1 MTAALLLAAQDV
13 RITPGPGH
21 PLGGYLARDG
31 VATGTHDDLEA
42 SLIWLSTEDDPGV
55 VWVALDALA
64 VDAGLTRTLADAVA
78 AAVGIDPDRVLVC
91 ASHTHSGPEGWTGPL
106 HPGLPGRRDAGLV
119 GGMAEKVAGAA
130 LRLRAGRGR
139 VRARWHAGT
148 TEAVGGNR
156 YRPDGPHDT
165 SFGVLELRRDDG
177 TPAALLF
184 DYASHPTVLGP
195 DNLAWSA
202 DWPGATRRELATLVG
217 QPVAAFLQGAAGDA
231 SSRFVRRGRDHAE
244 VRTLGGHLAT
254 SIARTLA
261 TVTSP
266 PATVGPVH
274 LTRSTLHLPY
284 RDIPSLEVSIELRQ
298 TAEAAWQRE
307 LAHHGEDHPAV
318 RIAQT
323 RYEGCAMLATMAA
336 SGRPTGC
343 AEVPVSVV
351 SLGEIAWL
359 HTPFELFAS
368 LGLRIRRGSPFRHT
382 RVIGYTDGYLGYLPD
397 ADGHRDGIYESY
409 VTLFSPEAGDE
420 LVEHCLKVLRAHR
433 ISCCAEGEPPTPG

>member
-1 MTAALLLAAQDV
+1 VTAALLLSAQDV

-31 VATGTHDDLEA
+31 VATGTHDELEA

-55 VWVALDALA
+55 LWVALDALA

-78 AAVGIDPDRVLVC
+78 AAVGIDPARVLVC

-119 GGMAEKVAGAA
+119 GRMAEQVTGAA

-139 VRARWHAGT
+139 VRARWHAGK

-165 SFGVLELRRDDG
+165 SFGVLELRREDD

-195 DNLAWSA
+195 DNLSWSA
-202 DWPGATRRELATLVG
+202 DWPGATRRELAALIG

-231 SSRFVRRGRDHAE
+231 SSRFVRRGRGHDE

-254 SIARTLA
+254 SISRTLA
-261 TVTSP
+261 AASSSA
-266 PATVGPVH
+266 ATGPVR
-274 LTRSTLHLPY
+274 LSRSVLHLPY
-284 RDIPSLEVSIELRQ
+284 RDVPSLEHSVELR
-298 TAEAAWQRE
+298 EAAEREWQRE
-307 LAHHGEDHPAV
+307 LAGHGEDHPAV

-323 RYEGCAMLATMAA
+323 RYEGCAMLAGMAA
-336 SGRPTGC
+336 GGRPTGC

-409 VTLFSPEAGDE
+409 VTLFGPDAAEV
-420 LVEHCLKVLRAHR
+420 LVEHCLRLLRAHHVSR
-433 ISCCAEGEPPTPG
+433 SSAEPA

>member
-1 MTAALLLAAQDV
+1 MLAAQDV

-21 PLGGYLARDG
+21 PLGGYLARHG

-55 VWVALDALA
+55 LWVALDALA
-64 VDAGLTRTLADAVA
+64 VDAGLTSTLADAVA
-78 AAVGIDPDRVLVC
+78 AAVGIGPERVLVC

-106 HPGLPGRRDAGLV
+106 HPGLPGQRDPGLV
-119 GGMAEKVAGAA
+119 GRMAEKVTGAA
-130 LRLRAGRGR
+130 LRLRACRGR
-139 VRARWHAGT
+139 VRARWHAGST
-148 TEAVGGNR
+148 QAVGGNR

-177 TPAALLF
+177 SPAALLF

-231 SSRFVRRGRDHAE
+231 SSRFVRRGRNHEE

-261 TVTSP
+261 EAGAPSSP
-266 PATVGPVH
+266 AATGPVR
-274 LTRSTLHLPY
+274 LTRSALHLPY
-284 RDIPSLEVSIELRQ
+284 RDVPSLEDSVELREA
-298 TAEAAWQRE
+298 AEAEWQRE
-307 LAHHGEDHPAV
+307 LASHGEDHPAV

-323 RYEGCAMLATMAA
+323 RYEGCAMLAVMAA
-336 SGRPTGC
+336 SNPPAGC
-343 AEVPVSVV
+343 AEVPVTVV

-368 LGLRIRRGSPFRHT
+368 LGLRIRQGSPFRHT

-397 ADGHRDGIYESY
+397 AAGHREGIYESY
-409 VTLFSPEAGDE
+409 VTLFRPEAADV
-420 LVEHCLKVLRAHR
+420 LVEHCLKQLRAHHHTGR
-433 ISCCAEGEPPTPG
+433 CDSVPARGA

>member
-1 MTAALLLAAQDV
+1 VTAALLLAAQDV

-21 PLGGYLARDG
+21 PLGGYLARHG

-78 AAVGIDPDRVLVC
+78 AAVDIDPDRVLVC
-91 ASHTHSGPEGWTGPL
+91 ASHTHSGPEGWTGQL

-119 GGMAEKVAGAA
+119 GGMAEKVTGAA
-130 LRLRAGRGR
+130 LRLRACRGR
-139 VRARWHAGT
+139 VRARWHAGS

-165 SFGVLELRRDDG
+165 SFGVLELRHDDG
-177 TPAALLF
+177 RPAALLF

-261 TVTSP
+261 AVSSP
-266 PATVGPVH
+266 AAAAGPVR

-284 RDIPSLEVSIELRQ
+284 REVPSLEASVELRDA
-298 TAEAAWQRE
+298 AEAEWQRE

-336 SGRPTGC
+336 GGRPTGC

-397 ADGHRDGIYESY
+397 AEGHRDGIYESY
-409 VTLFSPEAGDE
+409 VTLFGPEAADR
-420 LVEHCLKVLRAHR
+420 LVEHCLKVLRAHQVSR
-433 ISCCAEGEPPTPG
+433 C

>member
-1 MTAALLLAAQDV
+1 MTAPLLLAAQDV

-21 PLGGYLARDG
+21 PLGGYLARHG

-64 VDAGLTRTLADAVA
+64 VDDGLTRTLADAVA
-78 AAVGIDPDRVLVC
+78 AAVDIDPERVLVC

-106 HPGLPGRRDAGLV
+106 HPGLPGRRDPGLV
-119 GGMAEKVAGAA
+119 GGMAEKVTGAA
-130 LRLRAGRGR
+130 LRLRACRSR
-139 VRARWHAGT
+139 VRARWHAGS

-202 DWPGATRRELATLVG
+202 DWPGATRRELAALIG
-217 QPVAAFLQGAAGDA
+217 RPVAAFLQGAAGDA
-231 SSRFVRRGRDHAE
+231 SSRFVRRGRDHDE

-261 TVTSP
+261 AASAVG
-266 PATVGPVH
+266 AAGPVR
-274 LTRSTLHLPY
+274 LLRSTLHLPY
-284 RDIPSLEVSIELRQ
+284 RDVPSLEDSLELRQ
-298 TAEAAWQRE
+298 AAEVEWQRE
-307 LAHHGEDHPAV
+307 LAVHGEDHPAV

-323 RYEGCAMLATMAA
+323 RYEGCAMLAAMAA
-336 SGRPTGC
+336 TDRPTGC
-343 AEVPVSVV
+343 AAVPVSVV
-351 SLGEIAWL
+351 SLGDVAWL

-368 LGLRIRRGSPFRHT
+368 LGLRIREGSPFRHT

-397 ADGHRDGIYESY
+397 ADAHRAGIYESY
-409 VTLFSPEAGDE
+409 VTLFGPEAADV
-420 LVEHCLKVLRAHR
+420 LVEHCLKLLRTHR
-433 ISCCAEGEPPTPG
+433 TGGTRQVT

>member
-21 PLGGYLARDG
+21 PLGGYLARHG

-55 VWVALDALA
+55 LWVALDALA

-78 AAVGIDPDRVLVC
+78 AAVGIDPARVVLC

-119 GGMAEKVAGAA
+119 GRMAETVTGAA
-130 LRLRAGRGR
+130 LRLRACRGR
-139 VRARWHAGT
+139 VRARWHAGS

-177 TPAALLF
+177 SPAALLF

-195 DNLAWSA
+195 DNLTWSA
-202 DWPGATRRELATLVG
+202 DWPGATRRELAALIG
-217 QPVAAFLQGAAGDA
+217 QPVSAFLQGAAGDA
-231 SSRFVRRGRDHAE
+231 SSRFVRRGRDHDE
-244 VRTLGGHLAT
+244 VRTLGGHLAV
-254 SIARTLA
+254 SIARTLSA
-261 TVTSP
+261 AAVSSSGAET
-266 PATVGPVH
+266 GPVR
-274 LTRSTLHLPY
+274 LTRSALHLPY
-284 RDIPSLEVSIELRQ
+284 RDVPTLEHSLELRES
-298 TAEAAWQRE
+298 AEREWQRE

-323 RYEGCAMLATMAA
+323 RYEGCAMLAAMAA
-336 SGRPTGC
+336 TDRPTGC

-382 RVIGYTDGYLGYLPD
+382 RVIGYSDGYLGYLPD
-397 ADGHRDGIYESY
+397 ADGHRNGVYESY
-409 VTLFSPEAGDE
+409 VTLFEPDAGDK
-420 LVEHCLKVLRAHR
+420 LVEHCVKLLRAHQ
-433 ISCCAEGEPPTPG
+433 AGPT

>member
-1 MTAALLLAAQDV
+1 MTAPLLLAAQDV

-21 PLGGYLARDG
+21 PLGGYLARHG

-55 VWVALDALA
+55 LWLALDALA
-64 VDAGLTRTLADAVA
+64 ADAGLTRTLADAVA
-78 AAVGIDPDRVLVC
+78 AAVGIDPARVLVC

-106 HPGLPGRRDAGLV
+106 HPGLPGQRDAGLV
-119 GGMAEKVAGAA
+119 GRMAETVAGAA

-139 VRARWHAGT
+139 VRARWHAGS
-148 TEAVGGNR
+148 TEAVGSNR
-156 YRPDGPHDT
+156 YRPDGPHDP

-202 DWPGATRRELATLVG
+202 DWPGATRRELAALIG

-231 SSRFVRRGRDHAE
+231 SSRFVRRGRGHDE

-261 TVTSP
+261 AA
-266 PATVGPVH
+266 PATAETGPVR
-274 LTRSTLHLPY
+274 LSRSALHLPY
-284 RDIPSLEVSIELRQ
+284 RDVPSLEDSLELRQ
-298 TAEAAWQRE
+298 TAEREWQRE
-307 LAHHGEDHPAV
+307 LACHGEDHPAV

-323 RYEGCAMLATMAA
+323 RYEGCAMLAAMAA
-336 SGRPTGC
+336 TDRPTGC

-397 ADGHRDGIYESY
+397 ADGHRERVYESY
-409 VTLFSPEAGDE
+409 VTLFGPDAADV
-420 LVEHCLKVLRAHR
+420 LVEHCLKLLRKHHVSAG
-433 ISCCAEGEPPTPG
+433 SGAPA

>member
-13 RITPGPGH
+13 RITPEPGH
-21 PLGGYLARDG
+21 PLGGYLARHG

-55 VWVALDALA
+55 LWVALDALA

-78 AAVGIDPDRVLVC
+78 AAVGIDPERVVLC

-119 GGMAEKVAGAA
+119 GRMAETVTGAA
-130 LRLRAGRGR
+130 LRLRACRGR
-139 VRARWHAGT
+139 VRARWHAGS
-148 TEAVGGNR
+148 TEAVGSNR
-156 YRPDGPHDT
+156 YRRDGPHDT

-177 TPAALLF
+177 SPAALLF

-195 DNLAWSA
+195 DNLHWSA
-202 DWPGATRRELATLVG
+202 DWPGATRRELAALIG

-231 SSRFVRRGRDHAE
+231 SSRFVRRGRDHDE

-261 TVTSP
+261 AASSGAET
-266 PATVGPVH
+266 GPVRM
-274 LTRSTLHLPY
+274 TRSALHLPY
-284 RDIPSLEVSIELRQ
+284 REVPTLEHSLELRES
-298 TAEAAWQRE
+298 AEREWQRE

-323 RYEGCAMLATMAA
+323 RYEGCAMLAAMAA
-336 SGRPTGC
+336 TDRPTGC

-382 RVIGYTDGYLGYLPD
+382 RVIGYSDGYLGYLPD
-397 ADGHRDGIYESY
+397 ADGHRNGVYESY
-409 VTLFSPEAGDE
+409 VTLFEPDAGDV
-420 LVEHCLKVLRAHR
+420 LVEHCVKLLRAHQ
-433 ISCCAEGEPPTPG
+433 ADPT

>member
-1 MTAALLLAAQDV
+1 VTAALMLAAQDV

-21 PLGGYLARDG
+21 PLGGYLARHG

-55 VWVALDALA
+55 LWVALDALA
-64 VDAGLTRTLADAVA
+64 VDAGLTSTLADAVA
-78 AAVGIDPDRVLVC
+78 AAVGIDPEQVLVC

-106 HPGLPGRRDAGLV
+106 HPGLPGQRDPGLV
-119 GGMAEKVAGAA
+119 GRMAEKVTGAA
-130 LRLRAGRGR
+130 LRLRACRER
-139 VRARWHAGT
+139 VRARWHAGS

-177 TPAALLF
+177 SPAALLF

-195 DNLAWSA
+195 DNLTWSA

-231 SSRFVRRGRDHAE
+231 SSRFVRRGRNHEE

-261 TVTSP
+261 EAGAPSSP
-266 PATVGPVH
+266 SATGPVR
-274 LTRSTLHLPY
+274 LTRSALHLPY
-284 RDIPSLEVSIELRQ
+284 RDVPSLEDSVELREA
-298 TAEAAWQRE
+298 AEAEWQRE
-307 LAHHGEDHPAV
+307 LASHGEDHPAV

-323 RYEGCAMLATMAA
+323 RYEGCAMLAGMAA
-336 SGRPTGC
+336 SNPPTGC
-343 AEVPVSVV
+343 AEVPVTVV

-397 ADGHRDGIYESY
+397 AEGHRDGIYESY
-409 VTLFSPEAGDE
+409 VTLFRPEAADV
-420 LVEHCLKVLRAHR
+420 LVEHCLKQLRAHHLSR
-433 ISCCAEGEPPTPG
+433 CHD

>member
-21 PLGGYLARDG
+21 PLGGYLARHG

-78 AAVGIDPDRVLVC
+78 AAVDIDPDRVLVC
-91 ASHTHSGPEGWTGPL
+91 ASHTHSGPEGWTGQL

-119 GGMAEKVAGAA
+119 GGMAEKVTGAA
-130 LRLRAGRGR
+130 LRLRACRGR
-139 VRARWHAGT
+139 VRARWHAGS

-165 SFGVLELRRDDG
+165 SFGVLELRHDDG
-177 TPAALLF
+177 RPAALLF

-261 TVTSP
+261 AVSSP
-266 PATVGPVH
+266 AAAAGPVR

-284 RDIPSLEVSIELRQ
+284 REVPSLEASVELRDA
-298 TAEAAWQRE
+298 AEAEWQRE

-336 SGRPTGC
+336 GGRPTGC

-397 ADGHRDGIYESY
+397 AEGHRDGIYESY
-409 VTLFSPEAGDE
+409 VTLFGPEAADR
-420 LVEHCLKVLRAHR
+420 LVEHCLKVLRAHQVSR
-433 ISCCAEGEPPTPG
+433 C

>member
-21 PLGGYLARDG
+21 PLGGYLARHG

-55 VWVALDALA
+55 LWVALDALA

-78 AAVGIDPDRVLVC
+78 AAVGIDPARVLLC

-119 GGMAEKVAGAA
+119 GRMAETVTGAA
-130 LRLRAGRGR
+130 LRLRACRGR
-139 VRARWHAGT
+139 VRARWHAGS
-148 TEAVGGNR
+148 TEAVGSNR
-156 YRPDGPHDT
+156 YRRDGPHDT

-177 TPAALLF
+177 SPAALLF

-195 DNLAWSA
+195 DNLTWSA
-202 DWPGATRRELATLVG
+202 DWPGATRRELAALIG
-217 QPVAAFLQGAAGDA
+217 QPVSAFLQGAAGDA
-231 SSRFVRRGRDHAE
+231 SSRFVRRGRDHDE

-261 TVTSP
+261 EASP
-266 PATVGPVH
+266 GAETGPVR
-274 LTRSTLHLPY
+274 LTRSALHLPY
-284 RDIPSLEVSIELRQ
+284 RDVPSLEHSLELRES
-298 TAEAAWQRE
+298 AEREWQRE

-323 RYEGCAMLATMAA
+323 RYEGCAMLAAMAA
-336 SGRPTGC
+336 TDRPTGC

-382 RVIGYTDGYLGYLPD
+382 RVIGYSDGYLGYLPD
-397 ADGHRDGIYESY
+397 ADGHRNGVYESY
-409 VTLFSPEAGDE
+409 VTLFEPDAGDK
-420 LVEHCLKVLRAHR
+420 LVEHCVRLLRAHR
-433 ISCCAEGEPPTPG
+433 AAPA

>member
-1 MTAALLLAAQDV
+1 VTAALLLAAQDV

-55 VWVALDALA
+55 LWVALDALA

-78 AAVGIDPDRVLVC
+78 AAVGIGPERVLVC

-119 GGMAEKVAGAA
+119 GRMAETVTGAA
-130 LRLRAGRGR
+130 LRLRACRGR
-139 VRARWHAGT
+139 VRARWHAGS

-177 TPAALLF
+177 SPAALLF

-195 DNLAWSA
+195 DNLTWSA
-202 DWPGATRRELATLVG
+202 DWPGATRRELASLIG

-231 SSRFVRRGRDHAE
+231 SSRFVRRGRDHDE

-261 TVTSP
+261 AAS
-266 PATVGPVH
+266 ATAETGPIR
-274 LTRSTLHLPY
+274 LSRSALHLPY
-284 RDIPSLEVSIELRQ
+284 RDVPSLEDSLELRHA
-298 TAEAAWQRE
+298 AEREWQRE

-318 RIAQT
+318 RIART
-323 RYEGCAMLATMAA
+323 RYEGCAMLAAMAA
-336 SGRPTGC
+336 TGRPTGC

-351 SLGEIAWL
+351 TLGEIAWL

-397 ADGHRDGIYESY
+397 ADGHRGGVYESY
-409 VTLFSPEAGDE
+409 VTLFEPDAGDT
-420 LVEHCLKVLRAHR
+420 LVEHCLKLLRAHQ
-433 ISCCAEGEPPTPG
+433 AGPT

>member
-1 MTAALLLAAQDV
+1 VTASLLLAAQDV

-21 PLGGYLARDG
+21 PLGGYLARHG

-55 VWVALDALA
+55 LWVALDALA
-64 VDAGLTRTLADAVA
+64 VDAGLTRTLAGAVA
-78 AAVGIDPDRVLVC
+78 EAVGIAPQRVLVC

-106 HPGLPGRRDAGLV
+106 HPGLPGQRDKGLV
-119 GGMAEKVAGAA
+119 DRMTEKITGAA
-130 LRLRAGRGR
+130 ALLRACRRR
-139 VRARWHAGT
+139 VRARWHAGE

-156 YRPDGPHDT
+156 YHPDGPHDT
-165 SFGVLELRRDDG
+165 SYGVLELRRDDD

-195 DNLAWSA
+195 DNLTWSA
-202 DWPGATRRELATLVG
+202 DWPGATRRELAALIG
-217 QPVAAFLQGAAGDA
+217 RPVAAFLQGAAGDA
-231 SSRFVRRGRDHAE
+231 SSRFVRRGRDHDE

-254 SIARTLA
+254 SIAETLA
-261 TVTSP
+261 AASSSA
-266 PATVGPVH
+266 ATGPVR
-274 LTRSTLHLPY
+274 LTRSSLHLPY
-284 RDIPSLEVSIELRQ
+284 RDVPSIEDSLELRQ
-298 TAEAAWQRE
+298 AAEGEWQRE
-307 LAHHGEDHPAV
+307 LTRHGEDHPAV

-323 RYEGCAMLATMAA
+323 RYEGCAMLAAMAA
-336 SGRPTGC
+336 TDRPTGC

-397 ADGHRDGIYESY
+397 ANGHRDGIYESY
-409 VTLFSPEAGDE
+409 VTLFGPDAADV
-420 LVEHCLKVLRAHR
+420 LVEHCLKLLRSHHV
-433 ISCCAEGEPPTPG
+433 

>member
-1 MTAALLLAAQDV
+1 MTASLLLAAQDV

-21 PLGGYLARDG
+21 PLGGYLARNG

-42 SLIWLSTEDDPGV
+42 SLIWLSTDDDPGV
-55 VWVALDALA
+55 LWVALDALA

-78 AAVGIDPDRVLVC
+78 DAVGIDAERVLVC

-106 HPGLPGRRDAGLV
+106 HPGLPGQRDTGLV
-119 GGMAEKVAGAA
+119 ERMTEKVTGAA
-130 LRLRAGRGR
+130 ALLRACRRR
-139 VRARWHAGT
+139 VRARWHAGE
-148 TEAVGGNR
+148 TEAVGSNR
-156 YRPDGPHDT
+156 YDPDGPHDT
-165 SFGVLELRRDDG
+165 SFGVLELRRDDD

-195 DNLAWSA
+195 ENLRWSA
-202 DWPGATRRELATLVG
+202 DWPGATRRELAALMG
-217 QPVAAFLQGAAGDA
+217 RPVAAFLQGAAGDA
-231 SSRFVRRGRDHAE
+231 SSRFVRRGRDHDE

-261 TVTSP
+261 ATSSA
-266 PATVGPVH
+266 PATGPVR
-274 LTRSTLHLPY
+274 LTRSSLYLPY
-284 RDIPSLEVSIELRQ
+284 RDVPSIEDSLELRES
-298 TAEAAWQRE
+298 AEGEWQRE
-307 LAHHGEDHPAV
+307 LSRHGSDHPAV

-323 RYEGCAMLATMAA
+323 RYEGCAMLAVMAA
-336 SGRPTGC
+336 SDRPTGC

-368 LGLRIRRGSPFRHT
+368 LGLRIREGSPFRHT

-397 ADGHRDGIYESY
+397 ANGHRDGIYESY
-409 VTLFSPEAGDE
+409 VTLFGPDAAEV
-420 LVEHCLKVLRAHR
+420 LVAHCAKALKSHYV
-433 ISCCAEGEPPTPG
+433 

>member
-1 MTAALLLAAQDV
+1 VTATLLLAAQDV

-21 PLGGYLARDG
+21 PLGGYLARHG

-55 VWVALDALA
+55 LWVALDALA
-64 VDAGLTRTLADAVA
+64 VDAGLTRKLAVAVA
-78 AAVGIDPDRVLVC
+78 AAVGIDPARVLVC

-106 HPGLPGRRDAGLV
+106 HPGLPGQRDTGLV
-119 GGMAEKVAGAA
+119 DRMTEQVTGAA
-130 LRLRAGRGR
+130 ALLQAGRGR
-139 VRARWHAGT
+139 VRARWHAGK

-165 SFGVLELRRDDG
+165 SFGVLELCRDDD

-195 DNLAWSA
+195 DNLTWSA
-202 DWPGATRRELATLVG
+202 DWPGATRRELAALIG

-231 SSRFVRRGRDHAE
+231 SSRFVRRARSHDE
-244 VRTLGGHLAT
+244 VRALGGHLAT
-254 SIARTLA
+254 SIARTLEA
-261 TVTSP
+261 VPALSSTVAGT
-266 PATVGPVH
+266 GPVR

-284 RDIPSLEVSIELRQ
+284 RDVPSLEDSLELREE
-298 TAEAAWQRE
+298 AERGWQHE
-307 LAHHGEDHPAV
+307 LASHGEDHPAV

-323 RYEGCAMLATMAA
+323 RYEGCAMLAVMAA
-336 SGRPTGC
+336 SARPTGC

-351 SLGEIAWL
+351 SLGEIAWV

-368 LGLRIRRGSPFRHT
+368 LGLRIRRASPFRHT

-409 VTLFSPEAGDE
+409 VTLFGPDAAEV
-420 LVEHCLKVLRAHR
+420 LVGHCLKVLRTHHASR
-433 ISCCAEGEPPTPG
+433 TSVAFE

>member
-1 MTAALLLAAQDV
+1 VTASLLLAAQDV

-21 PLGGYLARDG
+21 PLGGYLARHG

-55 VWVALDALA
+55 LWVALDALA
-64 VDAGLTRTLADAVA
+64 VDAGLTRTLAGAVA
-78 AAVGIDPDRVLVC
+78 KAVGIAPQRVLVC

-106 HPGLPGRRDAGLV
+106 HPGLPGQRDNGLV
-119 GGMAEKVAGAA
+119 DRMTEKVTGAA
-130 LRLRAGRGR
+130 ALLRACRRR
-139 VRARWHAGT
+139 VQARWHAGE
-148 TEAVGGNR
+148 TEAVGSNR
-156 YRPDGPHDT
+156 YHPDGPHDT
-165 SFGVLELRRDDG
+165 SYGVLELRRDDD

-195 DNLAWSA
+195 DNLTWSA
-202 DWPGATRRELATLVG
+202 DWPGATRRELAALIG
-217 QPVAAFLQGAAGDA
+217 RPVAAFLQGAAGDA
-231 SSRFVRRGRDHAE
+231 SSRFVRRGRDHDE

-254 SIARTLA
+254 SIAQTLA
-261 TVTSP
+261 AASSSA
-266 PATVGPVH
+266 ATGPVR
-274 LTRSTLHLPY
+274 LTRSSLHLPY
-284 RDIPSLEVSIELRQ
+284 RDVPSIEDSLQLRLA
-298 TAEAAWQRE
+298 AEGEWQRE
-307 LAHHGEDHPAV
+307 LARHGENHPAV

-323 RYEGCAMLATMAA
+323 RYEGCAMLAAMAA
-336 SGRPTGC
+336 TDRPTGC

-409 VTLFSPEAGDE
+409 VTLFGPDAAEV
-420 LVEHCLKVLRAHR
+420 LVEHCLKLLRSHHV
-433 ISCCAEGEPPTPG
+433 

>member
-21 PLGGYLARDG
+21 RLGGYLARHG

-78 AAVGIDPDRVLVC
+78 AAVDIDPDRVLVC
-91 ASHTHSGPEGWTGPL
+91 ASHTHSGPEGWTGQL
-106 HPGLPGRRDAGLV
+106 HPGLPGQRDAGLV
-119 GGMAEKVAGAA
+119 GRMAEKVTGAA
-130 LRLRAGRGR
+130 LRLRACRGR
-139 VRARWHAGT
+139 VRARWHAGE

-177 TPAALLF
+177 SPAALLF

-231 SSRFVRRGRDHAE
+231 SSRFVRRGRDHDE

-261 TVTSP
+261 AVSSP
-266 PATVGPVH
+266 AAAGGPIR

-284 RDIPSLEVSIELRQ
+284 REVPSLEDSVELRDA
-298 TAEAAWQRE
+298 AEAEWQRE
-307 LAHHGEDHPAV
+307 LTRHGENHPAV

-336 SGRPTGC
+336 GGRPTGC

-409 VTLFSPEAGDE
+409 VTLFGPESGDE
-420 LVEHCLKVLRAHR
+420 LVEHCLRVLRAHQL
-433 ISCCAEGEPPTPG
+433 G

>member
-21 PLGGYLARDG
+21 PLGGYLARHG
-31 VATGTHDDLEA
+31 VATGTHDELEA

-55 VWVALDALA
+55 VWVTLDALA
-64 VDAGLTRTLADAVA
+64 VDAGLTRTLADAVG
-78 AAVGIDPDRVLVC
+78 AAVGIAPERVLVC

-106 HPGLPGRRDAGLV
+106 HPGLPGERDPGLV
-119 GGMAEKVAGAA
+119 GRMAEKVTGAA
-130 LRLRAGRGR
+130 LRLHACRSR
-139 VRARWHAGT
+139 VRARWHDGA

-165 SFGVLELRRDDG
+165 SFGVLELSRDDG

-202 DWPGATRRELATLVG
+202 DWPGATRRELAALIG
-217 QPVAAFLQGAAGDA
+217 RPVAAFLQGAAGDA

-261 TVTSP
+261 AAS
-266 PATVGPVH
+266 AIGASGPVR
-274 LTRSTLHLPY
+274 LTRSSLHLPY
-284 RDIPSLEVSIELRQ
+284 RDVPSIEDSVELRES
-298 TAEAAWQRE
+298 AEAEWQRE

-323 RYEGCAMLATMAA
+323 RYEGCAMLAAMAA
-336 SGRPTGC
+336 SDRPTGC

-351 SLGEIAWL
+351 SLGDIAWL

-397 ADGHRDGIYESY
+397 AEGHRNGIYESY
-409 VTLFSPEAGDE
+409 VTLFGPDAADV

-433 ISCCAEGEPPTPG
+433 LSPA

>member
-1 MTAALLLAAQDV
+1 MTAPLLLAAQDV

-55 VWVALDALA
+55 LWVALDALA

-78 AAVGIDPDRVLVC
+78 AAVGIDPERVLVC
-91 ASHTHSGPEGWTGPL
+91 ASHTHSGPEGWTGQL

-119 GGMAEKVAGAA
+119 GGMAEKVTGAA

-139 VRARWHAGT
+139 VRARWHAGS

-202 DWPGATRRELATLVG
+202 DWPGATRRELAALVG
-217 QPVAAFLQGAAGDA
+217 RPVAAFLQGAAGDA
-231 SSRFVRRGRDHAE
+231 SFPVRPPRPRPRRGAGTGRPPGDVDRPHA
-244 VRTLGGHLAT
+244 GGRVALA
-254 SIARTLA
+254 
-261 TVTSP
+261 
-266 PATVGPVH
+266 VGGDRP
-274 LTRSTLHLPY
+274 
-284 RDIPSLEVSIELRQ
+284 
-298 TAEAAWQRE
+298 
-307 LAHHGEDHPAV
+307 GPAV
-318 RIAQT
+318 AV
-323 RYEGCAMLATMAA
+323 GAA
-336 SGRPTGC
+336 AALP
-343 AEVPVSVV
+343 
-351 SLGEIAWL
+351 
-359 HTPFELFAS
+359 
-368 LGLRIRRGSPFRHT
+368 RRTVH
-382 RVIGYTDGYLGYLPD
+382 
-397 ADGHRDGIYESY
+397 
-409 VTLFSPEAGDE
+409 
-420 LVEHCLKVLRAHR
+420 
-433 ISCCAEGEPPTPG
+433 

>member
-21 PLGGYLARDG
+21 RLGGYLARHG

-78 AAVGIDPDRVLVC
+78 AAVDIDPDRVLVC
-91 ASHTHSGPEGWTGPL
+91 ASHTHSGPEGWTGQL
-106 HPGLPGRRDAGLV
+106 HPGLPGQRDAGLV
-119 GGMAEKVAGAA
+119 GRMAEKVTGAA
-130 LRLRAGRGR
+130 LRLRACRGR
-139 VRARWHAGT
+139 VRARWHAGE

-177 TPAALLF
+177 SPAALLF

-261 TVTSP
+261 AVSSP
-266 PATVGPVH
+266 AAAGGPVR

-284 RDIPSLEVSIELRQ
+284 REVPSLENSVELRDA
-298 TAEAAWQRE
+298 AEAEWQRE
-307 LAHHGEDHPAV
+307 LAGHGEDHPAV

-336 SGRPTGC
+336 GGRPTGC

-409 VTLFSPEAGDE
+409 VTLFGPESGDE
-420 LVEHCLKVLRAHR
+420 LVEHCLRVLRAHQAR
-433 ISCCAEGEPPTPG
+433 C